1 LILGYKGESS
11 ISSEYA
17 KKYDI
22 ENIAKLP
29 RKSYLTAGKSSSSE
43 EKKKGILKLKQY
55 DPSKKSSSSSEE
67 KKSNS
72 TLDKEKVTIKGYAP
86 E

>member
-43 EKKKGILKLKQY
+43 EKKKGLKLKQY